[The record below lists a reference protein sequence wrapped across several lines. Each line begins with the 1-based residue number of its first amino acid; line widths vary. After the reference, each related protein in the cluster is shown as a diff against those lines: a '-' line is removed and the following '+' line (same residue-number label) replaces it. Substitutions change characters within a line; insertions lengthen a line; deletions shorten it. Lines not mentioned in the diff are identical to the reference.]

1 MRSPPNPDR
10 TDGSNYVYQA
20 SDMAVAGVF
29 TTTASSGSVVFNTI
43 GIAEVD
49 RYGLATLATG
59 TATNGR
65 ATVLSP
71 LSDSIKLST
80 GQAYYEAIVKT
91 PTSLSDATNRYA
103 LLCGFSDN
111 AITLSPVTAILFR
124 YRDNINSGKWQ
135 AYAYNS
141 LGNTTLDLGITVAAN
156 TWYRLEIAVDRSS
169 GGASFYIDGVY
180 RGRVD
185 STSIPT
191 SAEPMGCH
199 ATILKAAGT
208 TARTA
213 YLDYLEFS
221 QEVSR

>member
-10 TDGSNYVYQA
+10 TDGSNYVFQA
-20 SDMAVAGVF
+20 SDMANAGVF
-29 TTTASSGSVVFNTI
+29 TTTASSGSVVFNTVGI
-43 GIAEVD
+43 YEANRYGIA
-49 RYGLATLATG
+49 TLSSG

-71 LSDSIKLST
+71 LSDSITLST

-103 LLCGFSDN
+103 ILCGFADS
-111 AITLSPVTAILFR
+111 AIGLSPVFAILFR

-135 AYAYNS
+135 GYAYS
-141 LGNTTLDLGITVAAN
+141 SAANTTIDLGVTVAAN

-169 GGASFYIDGVY
+169 GGASFYIDGIY
-180 RGRVD
+180 RGRIEAPN
-185 STSIPT
+185 IPT

-199 ATILKAAGT
+199 VTILKATGT
-208 TARTA
+208 SARTA

>member
-1 MRSPPNPDR
+1 MRTPPNPDR
-10 TDGSNYVYQA
+10 LDGSNHVFQA
-20 SDMAVAGVF
+20 SDMAVGGVF
-29 TTTASSGSVVFNTI
+29 TTTASSGSVVFNTVGI
-43 GIAEVD
+43 YEANRYGIA
-49 RYGLATLATG
+49 TMATG

-71 LSDSIKLST
+71 LSDSITFST
-80 GQAYYEAIVKT
+80 GQAYYEAILKT
-91 PTSLSDATNRYA
+91 PTNLSDATNRYA
-103 LLCGFSDN
+103 LLCGFADS
-111 AITLSPVTAILFR
+111 AITFSPAAAILFR

-135 AYAYNS
+135 AYAYS
-141 LGNTTLDLGITVAAN
+141 GAGNTTLDLGITVAAN

-169 GGASFYIDGVY
+169 GGASFYIDGTY
-180 RGRVD
+180 RGRIEAPN
-185 STSIPT
+185 IPT
-191 SAEPMGCH
+191 STEPIGCH